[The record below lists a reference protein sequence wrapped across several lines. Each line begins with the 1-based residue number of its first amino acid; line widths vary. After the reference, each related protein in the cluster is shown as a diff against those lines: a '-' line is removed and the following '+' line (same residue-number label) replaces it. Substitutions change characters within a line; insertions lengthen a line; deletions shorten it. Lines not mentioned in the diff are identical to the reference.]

1 MFRMCSA
8 SKFELVSAVTLQTY
22 LHMSIVPQEQ
32 IEKAILVIR
41 EQRVLLDSDL
51 ARVYGVSTKQLNQQ
65 VKRNL
70 QRFPEDFMFQLTEI
84 ENESLRLHFSTSNS
98 YGGRRN
104 CPFVFTEHGTVM
116 LASILNSSV
125 AVSASIQVVRAFISL
140 RKMLSSQVEL
150 ARKLDLLERKYD
162 HQFKV
167 VFDAIRELTLIPEQP
182 RKRVG
187 IKQDD

>member
-1 MFRMCSA
+1 
-8 SKFELVSAVTLQTY
+8 
-22 LHMSIVPQEQ
+22 MSIIPQEQ

-41 EQRVLLDSDL
+41 DHRVLLDSDL
-51 ARVYGVSTKQLNQQ
+51 ARIYGVSTKQLNQQ

-70 QRFPEDFMFQLTEI
+70 RRFPEGFMFQLTEV
-84 ENESLRLHFSTSNS
+84 EKESLRSQFATSKT

-104 CPFVFTEHGTVM
+104 SPYVFTEHGTVM

-125 AVSASIQVVRAFISL
+125 AVSASIQVVRAFINL

-150 ARKLDLLERKYD
+150 ARKLDSLERKYD

-167 VFDAIRELTLIPEQP
+167 VFDAIRELSLIPEQP
-182 RKRVG
+182 QKRVG
-187 IKQDD
+187 IKQED